1 MEDFKLLY
9 DLGVGLY
16 GRFSQM
22 IHEPTGHIMTVQVH
36 HTHCKL
42 VWIIDIC
49 SCFLLMSVT
58 RKQESLTSFCLLYNQ
73 IRDVSSTNQREMLL
87 NALNGFVVHKIDC
100 PHIVTIYGVMANE
113 VC

>member
-1 MEDFKLLY
+1 MLY
-9 DLGVGLY
+9 EFEVSMSDCFY
-16 GRFSQM
+16 QM

-42 VWIIDIC
+42 VWIMDIC
-49 SCFLLMSVT
+49 SCFLMSVT

-73 IRDVSSTNQREMLL
+73 ILYVSSTNQREMLL
-87 NALNGFVVHKIDC
+87 NALNGFVVPKIDC
-100 PHIVTIYGVMANE
+100 PHIATIYGVMANE

>member
-9 DLGVGLY
+9 WAQGKALF
-16 GRFSQM
+16 GRLNQM
-22 IHEPTGHIMTVQVH
+22 IHEPTGHIMTVKVH

-49 SCFLLMSVT
+49 SCFFLMSVT

-73 IRDVSSTNQREMLL
+73 ILDVSSTNEREMLL
-87 NALNGFVVHKIDC
+87 NAFEWLCGAQNRLPAHRNYLWC
-100 PHIVTIYGVMANE
+100 YG
-113 VC
+113 

>member
-1 MEDFKLLY
+1 MLYEFTVPEDEA
-9 DLGVGLY
+9 VN
-16 GRFSQM
+16 QM
-22 IHEPTGHIMTVQVH
+22 IHEPSGHIMTVKVH
-36 HTHCKL
+36 HSHCTL

-49 SCFLLMSVT
+49 SCFLMTFT

-73 IRDVSSTNQREMLL
+73 ILDVSSTNERERLL
-87 NALNGFVVHKIDC
+87 NALNDFVVRQIDY

>member
-1 MEDFKLLY
+1 MLCHGGFHVVLFLH
-9 DLGVGLY
+9 LN
-16 GRFSQM
+16 QM
-22 IHEPTGHIMTVQVH
+22 IHEPTGHIMTVKVH

-49 SCFLLMSVT
+49 SCFFLMSVT

-73 IRDVSSTNQREMLL
+73 IWDVSSTNEREMLL
-87 NALNGFVVHKIDC
+87 NALNGFVVRKIDC